1 MYAGPETV
9 FWRLD
14 TIVTN
19 HLGIMISVE
28 VRHTVTLLVNAVA
41 VGSYCWGQQWVE
53 KRNRGE
59 LLKDSFC
66 SCLNVVSVDLNQT

>member
-9 FWRLD
+9 LWRLD

-19 HLGIMISVE
+19 HLGIMVSVE
-28 VRHTVTLLVNAVA
+28 VRHTVTLLVNAVG
-41 VGSYCWGQQWVE
+41 VGSYFRGQQWVE

-59 LLKDSFC
+59 SLKDSFC